1 MRFKIRGRHYNLL
14 LKHHFFPVGIVEII
28 PQLKGM
34 PKDYNLVVNGTKLQ
48 GKVALVTGAH
58 KGIGFQI
65 ALRLLKDG
73 AKVIITGR
81 NEEALKNIVH
91 KLNTPN
97 LTFMVWDIADG
108 KTKKHLEEAQKIY
121 GKIDILVNNAGVN
134 KIGGVSMSF
143 EKATKEYI
151 HSMNDINVV
160 GTVSICK
167 EYIKVFS
174 SGTILNIISN
184 TSVRA
189 AVGIYWMSKWAI
201 YDYTKG
207 LSERLQQN
215 DSQISVNGLC
225 PGPTMTDMMF
235 DSTSSVYYP
244 AMANK
249 RIGLPEEMAELAFIL
264 IVSGLKGKTGE
275 IVVCD
280 GGESLI

>member
-1 MRFKIRGRHYNLL
+1 MRFKIRGRQYDLL
-14 LKHHFFPVGIVEII
+14 LKHHIFPVGIVEKI
-28 PQLKGM
+28 PQLKGA
-34 PKDYNLVVNGTKLQ
+34 PKDYKLVVNGTKLQ
-48 GKVALVTGAH
+48 GRVALVTGAH

-81 NEEALKNIVH
+81 NEEALKSIVQH
-91 KLNTPN
+91 INTPN
-97 LTFMVWDIADG
+97 LAFMVWDIADG
-108 KTKKHLEEAQKIY
+108 EAKKHMADAQKIF

-134 KIGGVSMSF
+134 KIGGTSMSF
-143 EKATKEYI
+143 EKATMDYV
-151 HSMNDINVV
+151 HLMNDINVI
-160 GTVSICK
+160 GTVSISEEFVK
-167 EYIKVFS
+167 LFS

-184 TSVRA
+184 TAVRA

-207 LSERLQQN
+207 LSERLQN
-215 DSQISVNGLC
+215 SSTKISVNGLC

-244 AMANK
+244 SMANK
-249 RIGLPEEMAELAFIL
+249 RIGLPEEMAELAFTL
-264 IVSGLKGKTGE
+264 IISGLKGKTGE

-280 GGESLI
+280 GGQSLI